1 MKNRVFLKAIVC
13 LMCAV
18 SSVPAMAQFNLK
30 KAISGAVK
38 ATQAVTLT
46 DEQMSEYVK
55 SISLGWMPTTRFA
68 QMIMNIL
75 FA

>member
-46 DEQMSEYVK
+46 DE
-55 SISLGWMPTTRFA
+55 
-68 QMIMNIL
+68 
-75 FA
+75 

>member
-13 LMCAV
+13 LMFAV
-18 SSVPAMAQFNLK
+18 SSVPVMAQFNLK

-46 DEQMSEYVK
+46 DEQMGEYV
-55 SISLGWMPTTRFA
+55 
-68 QMIMNIL
+68 
-75 FA
+75 

>member
-30 KAISGAVK
+30 KAISGGCESHSSCDV
-38 ATQAVTLT
+38 
-46 DEQMSEYVK
+46 D
-55 SISLGWMPTTRFA
+55 R
-68 QMIMNIL
+68 
-75 FA
+75 

>member
-30 KAISGAVK
+30 KAISGAVCIFRRIPV
-38 ATQAVTLT
+38 QHF
-46 DEQMSEYVK
+46 
-55 SISLGWMPTTRFA
+55 R
-68 QMIMNIL
+68 
-75 FA
+75 

>member
-1 MKNRVFLKAIVC
+1 
-13 LMCAV
+13 MCAV

-55 SISLGWMPTTRFA
+55 EYILGWMPTIRFA
-68 QMIMNIL
+68 QMTMNIP

>member
-38 ATQAVTLT
+38 
-46 DEQMSEYVK
+46 
-55 SISLGWMPTTRFA
+55 GWMPTIRFA
-68 QMIMNIL
+68 QMTMNIP